1 LKVFFNVLEAWT
13 LKTEVLLIVV
23 GKNKNLE
30 KNNCPS
36 PDRSG
41 NPTLFCVD

>member
-1 LKVFFNVLEAWT
+1 VLEAWA

-23 GKNKNLE
+23 GKNKNLGE
-30 KNNCPS
+30 NNYPS

-41 NPTLFCVD
+41 NPCEKKA